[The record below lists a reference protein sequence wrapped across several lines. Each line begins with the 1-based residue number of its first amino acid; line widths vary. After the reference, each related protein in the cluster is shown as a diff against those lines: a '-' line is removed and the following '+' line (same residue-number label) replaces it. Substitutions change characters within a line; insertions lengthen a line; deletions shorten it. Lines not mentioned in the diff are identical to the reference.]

1 MNNPKISVKMWG
13 DDVVNLYIYDDVA
26 DGDVNWWTGEENKS
40 SSKYIAERLEESP
53 TAERINVYIN
63 SYGGDVK
70 EGLAIYQLLKRHP
83 AKVNTYVDGFACS
96 VASLIAMAG
105 DEIVIGENALMMI
118 HHAWTYACGNPAE
131 LRKAADDLEV
141 IDKAATETYLERSGG
156 KLDEKTLEKLLDGE
170 TWLNAR
176 QCVEYG
182 LADKIANVSEDEKK
196 AQLRLLAAKNA
207 ATEDG
212 KESLRKRN
220 ETIKNA
226 LVSVSKKIN
235 GGFENEIN

>member
-1 MNNPKISVKMWG
+1 MNNPKLSVKMLG
-13 DDVVNLYIYDDVA
+13 EDIVNLYIYDDIVDNDA
-26 DGDVNWWTGEENKS
+26 NWWTGAEHKS
-40 SSKYIAERLEESP
+40 SSKYIAEQLDNSP

-63 SYGGDVK
+63 SDGGSVK

-83 AKVNTYVDGFACS
+83 AKVCTFVDGFACS
-96 VASLIAMAG
+96 IASLIAMAG

-156 KLDEKTLEKLLDGE
+156 RLDEETLGILLDKE

-176 QCVEYG
+176 QCIEYG
-182 LADKIANVSEDEKK
+182 LADKIANVSDSEKK
-196 AQLRLLAAKNA
+196 AQARLFAAKNA
-207 ATEDG
+207 AMEDG
-212 KESLRKRN
+212 KESLKKRN
-220 ETIKNA
+220 EIIKNA
-226 LVSVSKKIN
+226 LFSVSKKIN
-235 GGFENEIN
+235 GGFER